1 VRAVA
6 VIGAGSLGIVVA
18 GLAARAGYEVRIA
31 GSGDPKFIALKVR
44 TEAPGAMATDAAT
57 ALEGAEIV
65 VLALPLHRVTELA
78 PVALSGRVVVDAT
91 NYWAAVDGPLPMF
104 TDHPGGTS
112 AAVAAALPGARVV
125 KSLNH
130 VGAADLAGHSRD
142 RRRIAIGVASNHQPA
157 ADAVAQFVTQ
167 LGFEPVAIG
176 GLDRGVAMQPGSA
189 VFGRALTHDAFVN
202 ATSG

>member
-1 VRAVA
+1 MTSVA
-6 VIGAGSLGIVVA
+6 VIGAGSLGLVVA
-18 GLAARAGYEVRIA
+18 GLAARAKYEVQIA

-44 TEAPGAMATDAAT
+44 TEAPGAVAADSKT
-57 ALEGAEIV
+57 ALDGADIA
-65 VLALPLHRVTELA
+65 VLALPLHRVTELPPA
-78 PVALSGRVVVDAT
+78 ALAGRVVIDAT

-104 TDHPGGTS
+104 TEHPGGTS

-130 VGAADLAGHSRD
+130 VGAADLSGHSRD

-167 LGFEPVAIG
+167 LGFEPVSIG
-176 GLDRGVAMQPGSA
+176 GLDRGVAMQPGAA
-189 VFGRALTHDAFVN
+189 VFGRALTHDAFMT
-202 ATSG
+202 ATAG